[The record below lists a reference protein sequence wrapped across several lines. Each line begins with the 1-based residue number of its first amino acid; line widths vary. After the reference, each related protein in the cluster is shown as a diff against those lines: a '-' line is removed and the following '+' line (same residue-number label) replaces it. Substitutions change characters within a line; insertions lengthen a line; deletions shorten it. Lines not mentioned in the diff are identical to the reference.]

1 MSFNL
6 FGPATVNDIKVG
18 YISTTRGYVDGISR
32 YEANVYAQL
41 NPGTQFIFKNRDLIR
56 YLNINE
62 VNALTPD
69 DLLPNRIP
77 TNGCDDESKNTFGLD
92 IYNPD
97 GSINTDAISIV
108 NPGGGS
114 GTGGPGGGSGTGVNV
129 GPPRV
134 YINGGGGVGANAN
147 AVIGNDGSLLA
158 VDVIDGGYG
167 YRFPPQV
174 DIVDL
179 EGLGSGAVAIAS
191 LCPPSKV
198 GTLQTFENE
207 EDFEEYD
214 LRTGAPPVVSF
225 GRRQGA
231 NGEDLGEW
239 DPSLY
244 ASLKVDPIRREIIA
258 YQAFL
263 DSLREGWWDTRRAR
277 PIEIIADDKK
287 GNVKYDV
294 QHWAWGGSREVKKIP
309 SKKEN
314 FQEVEFK
321 VYTQGGNQK
330 DRDLMFTFVEKN
342 GDHRFKIKA
351 ASFQD
356 AKVSKVKIKLK
367 PNAVYTVNASG
378 KYKGKGVEQ
387 GLIET
392 FGRKAKELK
401 KKFTVGTRIFADFI
415 KSANDNDDLQIEAT
429 QGKFNANR
437 IQSDKRSTYQLT
449 YSLDAAAQ
457 FKTEVVKKIDD
468 SFMNRFAISPVPPSN
483 VPGSDFAG
491 IQYSFVYEE
500 LFPYDGEYIF
510 KAMADNIGEV
520 YIDNESI
527 FQFRRFKGAPDVV
540 KKNIKAGVHKVRCD
554 VFNAPQY
561 EKVKTTPPA
570 TSPGNQE
577 LLIDY
582 RNLHPAN
589 KKINVSTDGTLIK
602 LRDGDGKDTNS
613 SLRIISSDVD
623 ARFSRDGRRL
633 IYDTS
638 KDGTIKVRFEWDDNP
653 GTAGLAV
660 ERIRIGN
667 RLLGSNRNIKSKK
680 PGRDTDTIT
689 VKANKS
695 QSDSKSKRSTGST
708 GDKPEVVFNTL
719 DYINKADRKLWKIN
733 PNPGR
738 DSDFLNR
745 FGVLPFNP
753 AAVEREEV
761 LVPVKSPPQPKPKV
775 TIDRDGDELFLKV
788 TGGGRVK
795 VDFRLKVDDNL
806 VTSGVFAREI
816 VIKTDDNDLK
826 LKRDL
831 RVVRYRKGTGLR
843 GKEKETITG
852 SGTFTGGKTY
862 RIKVIGGSPKSG
874 FKQIDRTTVGFDDDI
889 KNGYDRNG
897 LLRITNVKILQES
910 DSRYETKQNQVTKV
924 VKKYPQKPNAST
936 DAFAGIHVIRWESVD
951 FPVDGNYTIST
962 MVDDSARIFIGNR
975 DGKGKKAIGNGLR
988 SVEKGGDEVIIEKQG
1003 FAQGSS
1009 TGKSVDTRFFR
1020 KGKYRIRVELEQIP
1034 GKPLAKGNP
1043 MAVAIQIKTPRAEV
1057 QEVISARSWNDNPMG
1072 VALTIDPPLPPIP
1085 QEPIPKAPGR
1095 CPNNPIWSTR
1105 FPDGQKKWWPVTHA
1119 NQNGSKTWSKFMN
1132 RFAASPIPPLSIKG
1146 SAQGDIIFS
1155 NSWNVEV
1162 PYDGFYGMKGT
1173 VDNGGR
1179 VLVDGKVI
1187 LQGGY
1192 FSETQFKGPNRT
1204 LEGFSSETPQ
1214 TVKFPLTKG
1223 NHTVTVEVENRA
1235 QTKQKRIKRTI
1246 FNTADWAVEQAIPVT
1261 QNNTYDVVYLGLHPR
1276 NKKLRVSRDRKRVD
1290 FVDGGGSDINGSLR
1304 IMSGDATFSADGRKI
1319 SGKGVIKARLGWND
1333 DPNNQ
1338 GVAIEGVVINGVRL
1352 TRGGVSKTGTKTFPI
1367 EIAAPGTKNR
1377 GPRAQIVPGGVSN
1390 KEIQFTDADFQND
1403 TDSRFSIEST
1413 SPGVSAKF
1421 SPDGKQLIVKGNG
1434 DVTLRLGWSESP
1446 TSNGQAVGELKVAG
1460 KTFRQTTVRKGE
1472 KIQTIKVGKNTVNQ
1486 LSKRGD
1492 DSKNI
1497 DLGAKPA
1504 AGRGLSGGTTKRGV
1518 KYSGP
1523 ELASYR
1529 RGRLGPFI
1537 TPRFESDRQYL
1548 AEFQGTTWNMKW
1560 TGVNFPIS
1568 GRYRI
1573 RSEADD
1579 ILTVK
1584 VDGEFVSEV
1593 KVREGMREVFF
1604 SATEGKRTIEMTLTN
1619 ANLQQPFPINP
1630 TVFNAIIDVDAEIT
1644 IPAEK
1649 SWRGNPVGIS
1659 AIMIPPPCPLET
1671 KGLGKVCDIVPLE
1684 PGNGYVA
1691 PPGPGYPAVLEII
1704 QLVPTNPG
1712 MNYDP
1717 GDPVCII
1724 KEDGSK
1730 TCFSPNLTTYGANLP
1745 IDIPPTIVTEYPN
1758 IFQSTST
1765 GVNSRFRPVIRV
1777 RRDPLDVDPDE
1788 ILQVTDLVG
1797 LKRTGY
1803 VDGREYFGAV
1813 FYKEGVRFA
1822 GYYETAGQ
1830 LIQVYDTLQE
1840 SIDGEVTTRP
1850 SAILRQGT
1858 DITSNDP
1865 RLNIPGTPDNLT

>member
-18 YISTTRGYVDGISR
+18 YISTTRGYVEGVSR

-62 VNALTPD
+62 VNALTPE

-77 TNGCDDESKNTFGLD
+77 TNGCDQESVNTFGLD

-108 NPGGGS
+108 TPGGGS
-114 GTGGPGGGSGTGVNV
+114 GAGGPGGGSGTGVNV
-129 GPPRV
+129 GSPRV
-134 YINGGGGVGANAN
+134 YINGGGGVGAAAN

-191 LCPPSKV
+191 LCPPDTV

-258 YQAFL
+258 YQDFL
-263 DSLREGWWDTRRAR
+263 NSIRDGWWDTRKAK

-356 AKVSKVKIKLK
+356 AKISKVKIKLK

-378 KYKGKGVEQ
+378 RYKGKGVEQ
-387 GLIET
+387 GLIES
-392 FGRKAKELK
+392 FGRKPKERNGR
-401 KKFTVGTRIFADFI
+401 FTDGTRIFADFV

-429 QGKFNANR
+429 QGKFKTDNR
-437 IQSDKRSTYQLT
+437 RKLNGHSTFDLT
-449 YSLDAAAQ
+449 YSLDASAQ

-483 VPGSDFAG
+483 VRGSDFAG
-491 IQYSFVYEE
+491 IQYAFIYEE
-500 LFPYDGEYIF
+500 NFPYDGEYKF
-510 KAMADNIGEV
+510 KAMADNVGEV

-527 FQFRRFKGAPDVV
+527 FQFRRFKGGPDVV
-540 KKNIKAGVHKVRCD
+540 KKFIKAGVHKIRCD
-554 VFNAPQY
+554 LYNVPIKEKIKRVQPSPQ
-561 EKVKTTPPA
+561 PA
-570 TSPGNQE
+570 NEE

-589 KKINVSTDGTLIK
+589 KKINVSSDGTLIK
-602 LRDGDGKDTNS
+602 LRDGDGRDTNS
-613 SLRIISSDVD
+613 SLRIISSDVN
-623 ARFSRDGRRL
+623 ARFSKDGRRL

-638 KDGTIKVRFEWDDNP
+638 KDGTIKVRFEWRDNP
-653 GTAGLAV
+653 RNAGLAV

-680 PGRDTDTIT
+680 SGRDTDTIT
-689 VKANKS
+689 VKANKN
-695 QSDSKSKRSTGST
+695 KVNPRSTQST
-708 GDKPEVVFNTL
+708 GEKPTEIFNTL
-719 DYINKADRKLWKIN
+719 DYINKADRKLYRIN
-733 PNPGR
+733 PNAGR
-738 DSDFLNR
+738 DSNFLNR

-761 LVPVKSPPQPKPKV
+761 LVPVKSPPQPKPKAS
-775 TIDRDGDELFLKV
+775 IIREGEKLFLKV
-788 TGGGRVK
+788 TGGGRVRIK
-795 VDFRLKVDDNL
+795 FKLTIDDNPNTAGL
-806 VTSGVFAREI
+806 ALNEVRINS
-816 VIKTDDNDLK
+816 DDNPVRIRRGRIGDSG
-826 LKRDL
+826 RYN
-831 RVVRYRKGTGLR
+831 RGRYR
-843 GKEKETITG
+843 EKDTKFGEG
-852 SGTFTGGKTY
+852 FFTGGKTY
-862 RIKVIGGSPKSG
+862 SIKVIGGSSTSG
-874 FKQIDRTTVGFDDDI
+874 FKTIDKTTVGFDDNLN
-889 KNGYDRNG
+889 NGYDENG
-897 LLRITNVKILQES
+897 LLRIDSVKIIEES
-910 DSRYETKQNQVTKV
+910 DARYETKQNQVTKV
-924 VKKYPQKPNAST
+924 VKRFPQKPNAST
-936 DAFAGIHVIRWESVD
+936 DAYAGIHVIRWEHVE
-951 FPVDGNYTIST
+951 FPVDGNYNITT
-962 MVDDSARIFIGNR
+962 MVDDNAKIFIGNR
-975 DGKGKKAIGNGLR
+975 DGNGRKAIGNGLR
-988 SVEKGGDEVIIEKQG
+988 SVEKGGDEVIIEKRG

-1043 MAVAIQIKTPRAEV
+1043 MAFAMKIQSPGAEEI
-1057 QEVISARSWNDNPMG
+1057 EVISARSWNENPMG
-1072 VALTIDPPLPPIP
+1072 VALKIDPPLPPIP
-1085 QEPIPKAPGR
+1085 QEPVPRAPGR

-1105 FPDGQKKWWPVTHA
+1105 FPDGEKKWWPVTHA
-1119 NQNGSKTWSKFMN
+1119 NQDGSKTWSKFMN
-1132 RFAASPIPPLSIKG
+1132 RFAVSPIPPLNTKG
-1146 SAQGDIIFS
+1146 TAGGGIVYS

-1179 VLVDGKVI
+1179 ILIDGKVI
-1187 LQGGY
+1187 MQGGY
-1192 FSETQFKGPNRT
+1192 FTGAKFASSDRT
-1204 LEGFSSETPQ
+1204 LEGFGSETPQ

-1235 QTKQKRIKRTI
+1235 QTKQKRIKKTI
-1246 FNTADWAVEQAIPVT
+1246 FNTADWAIEQAIPVT
-1261 QNNTYDVVYLGLHPR
+1261 QNNTYDVVYVDLHPR
-1276 NKKLRVSRDRKRVD
+1276 NKNLKVSGDRKTVRML
-1290 FVDGGGSDINGSLR
+1290 DGGGDDTNAKLI
-1304 IMSGDATFSADGRKI
+1304 ITSGDATFSDDGRKI
-1319 SGKGVIKARLGWND
+1319 SGKGVVRARLEWND
-1333 DPNNQ
+1333 NPNIK
-1338 GVAIEGVVINGVRL
+1338 GIAVSGVVINGVRL
-1352 TRGGVSKTGTKTFPI
+1352 SRDTKSVSKEKSFRINYEDLNPSNRTI
-1367 EIAAPGTKNR
+1367 EVSGNNSRNNNNTIKLKDGR
-1377 GPRAQIVPGGVSN
+1377 GSDANV
-1390 KEIQFTDADFQND
+1390 KFT
-1403 TDSRFSIEST
+1403 IMST
-1413 SPGVSAKF
+1413 SPGVSARF
-1421 SPDGKQLIVKGNG
+1421 SDDGRELKVKGNG
-1434 DVTLRLGWSESP
+1434 DVNIRIKYDDNPGFAGEAVRSITINGTKWTKKRTEYGEETKTL
-1446 TSNGQAVGELKVAG
+1446 
-1460 KTFRQTTVRKGE
+1460 
-1472 KIQTIKVGKNTVNQ
+1472 KITQNTAA
-1486 LSKRGD
+1486 STAFTKRGSD
-1492 DSKNI
+1492 ENNI

-1504 AGRGLSGGTTKRGV
+1504 PGRGLSGGTTKRGV

-1529 RGRLGPFI
+1529 RGTLGPFI
-1537 TPRFESDRQYL
+1537 TPRFESDRDYI
-1548 AEFQGTTWNMKW
+1548 ANFIGTKWTMKW
-1560 TGVNFPIS
+1560 TGVNFPVS
-1568 GRYRI
+1568 TRYRI
-1573 RSEADD
+1573 RTEADD

-1593 KVREGMREVFF
+1593 RVREGVREVFF
-1604 SATEGKRTIEMTLTN
+1604 NASEGKRTIEMELTN
-1619 ANLQQPFPINP
+1619 ANIQQPFPINP

-1644 IPAEK
+1644 VPAERP
-1649 SWRGNPVGIS
+1649 WRANPVGIS
-1659 AIMIPPPCPLET
+1659 AILIPPPCPLET
-1671 KGLGKVCDIVPLE
+1671 KGLGKLCDIFPLT
-1684 PGNGYVA
+1684 PGNGYSP
-1691 PPGPGYPAVLEII
+1691 PPGTGYPAVLEVIR
-1704 QLVPTNPG
+1704 LEPVNPG
-1712 MNYDP
+1712 INYGPD
-1717 GDPVCII
+1717 DPVCII
-1724 KEDGSK
+1724 KSDGSK
-1730 TCFSPNLTTYGANLP
+1730 VCFPPNLGPFGGNLP
-1745 IDIPPTIVTEYPN
+1745 IDTPPTPVTEYPN
-1758 IFQSTST
+1758 IFQSSPT
-1765 GVNSRFRPVIRV
+1765 GVNARFRPVIRV
-1777 RRDPLDVDPDE
+1777 RRDPLDVEPED

-1813 FYKEGVRFA
+1813 FYKDGVRFA
-1822 GYYETAGQ
+1822 GYYETPGQ

-1865 RLNIPGTPDNLT
+1865 RLNIPGTPENLT

>member
-6 FGPATVNDIKVG
+6 FGPATICDIKVG
-18 YISTTRGYVDGISR
+18 YISTDRGYVDGVSR
-32 YEANVYAQL
+32 YEANQYAQL
-41 NPGTQFIFKNRDLIR
+41 NPGTQFIFKNRDIIR

-62 VNALTPD
+62 VNRLTPD
-69 DLLPNRIP
+69 DLLPKTIP
-77 TNGCDDESKNTFGLD
+77 TSGCDDSSKNTFGLD

-97 GSINTDAISIV
+97 GSLKDDATGT
-108 NPGGGS
+108 PG
-114 GTGGPGGGSGTGVNV
+114 V
-129 GPPRV
+129 PRV
-134 YINGGGGVGANAN
+134 YINGGGGVGAVAN
-147 AVIGNDGSLLA
+147 PVIGLDGSLLA
-158 VDVIDGGYG
+158 VDLVDGGYG
-167 YRFPPQV
+167 YRYEPQV

-179 EGLGSGAVAIAS
+179 DGVGAGAVAIAS

-198 GTLQTFENE
+198 PTLQTFEDE
-207 EDFEEYD
+207 DDFEEYD
-214 LRTGAPPVVSF
+214 FSQCAPEITDF
-225 GRRQGA
+225 GRRLGA
-231 NGEDLGEW
+231 DGEDLGEW
-239 DPSLY
+239 DPTLY

-258 YQAFL
+258 YQEFL
-263 DSLREGWWDTRRAR
+263 NSLRNGWWNTRKAK
-277 PIEIIADDKK
+277 PVEIIGQDKK

-294 QHWAWGGSREVKKIP
+294 QHWAWGGSREVKNIP

-314 FQEVEFK
+314 FREVEFK
-321 VYTQGGNQK
+321 VFTAGGQ
-330 DRDLMFTFVEKN
+330 DRGLMFTFVEKN

-351 ASFQD
+351 DSFPNK
-356 AKVSKVKIKLK
+356 AKGQKVKIKVK
-367 PNAVYTVNASG
+367 ANSVYTVNASG
-378 KYKGKGVEQ
+378 RFKGKGVEQ
-387 GLIET
+387 GLLKN
-392 FGRKAKELK
+392 FGANAKELD
-401 KKFTVGTRIFADFI
+401 KKFTDGTKIFADFV
-415 KSANDNDDLQIEAT
+415 KSSNDNDDLQIEAT
-429 QGKFNANR
+429 VGKFKTDNR
-437 IQSDKRSTYQLT
+437 RKLDGHSTYDLT
-449 YSLDAAAQ
+449 YQVEDSGQ
-457 FKTEVVKKIDD
+457 FRAETKVIKKIDD
-468 SFMNRFAISPVPPSN
+468 SFMNSFAISPVPPSN

-540 KKNIKAGVHKVRCD
+540 KKYVKAGVHKVRCD
-554 VFNAPQY
+554 VFNVPQY
-561 EKVKTTPPA
+561 AKIKTTPPA
-570 TSPGNQE
+570 TAPGNQE

-589 KKINVSTDGTLIK
+589 KKINVSSDGTLIK

-638 KDGTIKVRFEWDDNP
+638 KDGTIKVRFEWRDDPRN
-653 GTAGLAV
+653 AGLAV

-667 RLLGSNRNIKSKK
+667 RLLGSNRDIKKNK

-733 PNPGR
+733 PNPGK

-775 TIDRDGDELFLKV
+775 TIDRNGDELFLKV

-795 VDFRLKVDDNL
+795 VDFKLKVDDNL
-806 VTSGVFAREI
+806 RTSGVFAREI

-826 LKRDL
+826 LKRDI
-831 RVVRYRKGTGLR
+831 RETGGGRGGSRRFLT

-852 SGTFTGGKTY
+852 SGIFTGGKTY
-862 RIKVIGGSPKSG
+862 RIKVIGGSPTSG

-889 KNGYDRNG
+889 QNGYDRNG
-897 LLRITNVKILQES
+897 FLRVTNVKILQES
-910 DSRYETKQNQVTKV
+910 DSRYVTRQNEVTKV

-962 MVDDSARIFIGNR
+962 MVDDNARIFIGNR
-975 DGKGKKAIGNGLR
+975 DGKGKKEIGNGLR

-1043 MAVAIQIKTPRAEV
+1043 MAVAIQIKTPRTEV
-1057 QEVISARSWNDNPMG
+1057 QEVISARSWNENPMG

-1105 FPDGQKKWWPVTHA
+1105 FPNGQKKWWPVTHA
-1119 NQNGSKTWSKFMN
+1119 NQDGSKTWSKFMN
-1132 RFAASPIPPLSIKG
+1132 RFAVSPNPPLSTKG
-1146 SAQGDIIFS
+1146 SAQGGIVFS

-1187 LQGGY
+1187 LEGGY
-1192 FSETQFKGPNRT
+1192 FPEAQFRGPNRT
-1204 LEGFSSETPQ
+1204 LEGFGSETPQ

-1235 QTKQKRIKRTI
+1235 QTKQKKIKKI
-1246 FNTADWAVEQAIPVT
+1246 VFNTADWAVERSIPVAKDV
-1261 QNNTYDVVYLGLHPR
+1261 TYDVVYIGLHPR
-1276 NKKLRVSRDRKRVD
+1276 NKKLDVSGDRKTVRML
-1290 FVDGGGSDINGSLR
+1290 DGHGNDINATLR
-1304 IMSGDATFSADGRKI
+1304 ILSGDATFSADGRKI
-1319 SGKGVIKARLGWND
+1319 SGKGTINARLEWKD
-1333 DPNNQ
+1333 DPNVA
-1338 GVAIEGVVINGVRL
+1338 GIAIESVVINGVRL
-1352 TRGGVSKTGTKTFPI
+1352 TRSTERIDGKSLAITTGVDDARAVRRVVNGGRVI
-1367 EIAAPGTKNR
+1367 EFDDDGNNNFDVNATLR
-1377 GPRAQIVPGGVSN
+1377 
-1390 KEIQFTDADFQND
+1390 IQ
-1403 TDSRFSIEST
+1403 ST
-1413 SPGVSAKF
+1413 SPNVTAKF
-1421 SPDGKQLIVKGNG
+1421 ENDGRSLKVKGNG
-1434 DVTLRLGWSESP
+1434 EVRLKFDYDDDPSG
-1446 TSNGQAVGELKVAG
+1446 GGGYAVKFLKVGGAHF
-1460 KTFRQTTVRKGE
+1460 KQIGE
-1472 KIQTIKVGKNTVNQ
+1472 KGSDTQTIKVNANTVNS
-1486 LSKRGD
+1486 LTKSGRD
-1492 DSKNI
+1492 TKNVF
-1497 DLGAKPA
+1497 LGSNVT
-1504 AGRGLSGGTTKRGV
+1504 GRQSEGLTKRGV
-1518 KYSGP
+1518 TYSGP
-1523 ELASYR
+1523 ELATYR
-1529 RGRLGPFI
+1529 NGRLGPFI
-1537 TPRFESDRQYL
+1537 TPRFRDDLDYISN
-1548 AEFQGTTWNMKW
+1548 FVGTTWTMKW
-1560 TGVNFPIS
+1560 SNVVFPIS

-1573 RSEADD
+1573 RTEADD
-1579 ILTVK
+1579 ILRVK
-1584 VDGEFVSEV
+1584 VDGEFVSEAKV
-1593 KVREGMREVFF
+1593 FEGVREVSFNA
-1604 SATEGKRTIEMTLTN
+1604 SEGKRTIEMELTN
-1619 ANLQQPFPINP
+1619 ANIQQPFPINP

-1644 IPAEK
+1644 VPAEK
-1649 SWRGNPVGIS
+1649 SWRDNPVGIS
-1659 AIMIPPPCPLET
+1659 AILIPPPCPLET
-1671 KGLGKVCDIVPLE
+1671 KGLGKVCEIIPLE

-1691 PPGPGYPAVLEII
+1691 PPGPGYPAVLEVIR
-1704 QLVPTNPG
+1704 LVPVNPG
-1712 MNYDP
+1712 INYGP
-1717 GDPVCII
+1717 NDPVCII

-1730 TCFSPNLTTYGANLP
+1730 ECFSPNLDSFGANLP
-1745 IDIPPTIVTEYPN
+1745 IDIKPVSTTNYPN
-1758 IFQSTST
+1758 IFQSSPT
-1765 GVNSRFRPVIRV
+1765 GVNSRFRPVFRV
-1777 RRDPLDVDPDE
+1777 RRDPLDVDPDQ

-1813 FYKEGVRFA
+1813 FYKEGVRYA
-1822 GYYETAGQ
+1822 GYYETPGQ

>member
-18 YISTTRGYVDGISR
+18 YISTTRGYVEGVSR

-62 VNALTPD
+62 VNALTPE

-77 TNGCDDESKNTFGLD
+77 TNGCDQESVNTFGLD

-108 NPGGGS
+108 TPGGGS
-114 GTGGPGGGSGTGVNV
+114 GAGGPGGGSGTGVNV
-129 GPPRV
+129 GSPRV
-134 YINGGGGVGANAN
+134 YINGGGGVGAAAN

-191 LCPPSKV
+191 LCPPDTV

-258 YQAFL
+258 YQDFL
-263 DSLREGWWDTRRAR
+263 NSIRDGWWDTRKAK

-356 AKVSKVKIKLK
+356 AKISKVKIKLK

-378 KYKGKGVEQ
+378 RYKGKGVEQ
-387 GLIET
+387 GLIES
-392 FGRKAKELK
+392 FGRKPKERNGR
-401 KKFTVGTRIFADFI
+401 FTDGTRIFADFV

-429 QGKFNANR
+429 QGKFKTDNR
-437 IQSDKRSTYQLT
+437 RKLNGHSTFDLT
-449 YSLDAAAQ
+449 YSLDASAQ

-483 VPGSDFAG
+483 VRGSDFAG
-491 IQYSFVYEE
+491 IQYAFIYEE
-500 LFPYDGEYIF
+500 NFPYDGEYKF
-510 KAMADNIGEV
+510 KAMADNVGEV

-527 FQFRRFKGAPDVV
+527 FQFRRFKGGPDVV
-540 KKNIKAGVHKVRCD
+540 KKFIKAGVHKIRCD
-554 VFNAPQY
+554 LYNVPIKEKIKRVQPSPQ
-561 EKVKTTPPA
+561 PA
-570 TSPGNQE
+570 NEE

-589 KKINVSTDGTLIK
+589 KKINVSSDGTLIK
-602 LRDGDGKDTNS
+602 LRDGDGRDTNS
-613 SLRIISSDVD
+613 SLRIISSDVN
-623 ARFSRDGRRL
+623 ARFSKDGRRL

-638 KDGTIKVRFEWDDNP
+638 KDGTIKVRFEWRDNP
-653 GTAGLAV
+653 RNAGLAV

-680 PGRDTDTIT
+680 SGRDTDTIT
-689 VKANKS
+689 VKANKN
-695 QSDSKSKRSTGST
+695 KVNPRSTQST
-708 GDKPEVVFNTL
+708 GEKPTEIFNTL
-719 DYINKADRKLWKIN
+719 DYINKADRKLYRIN
-733 PNPGR
+733 PNAGR
-738 DSDFLNR
+738 DSNFLNR

-761 LVPVKSPPQPKPKV
+761 LVPVKSPPQPKPKAS
-775 TIDRDGDELFLKV
+775 IIREGEKLFLKV
-788 TGGGRVK
+788 TGGGRVRIK
-795 VDFRLKVDDNL
+795 FKLTIDDNPNTAGL
-806 VTSGVFAREI
+806 ALNEVRINS
-816 VIKTDDNDLK
+816 DDNPVRIRRGRIGDSG
-826 LKRDL
+826 RYN
-831 RVVRYRKGTGLR
+831 RGRYR
-843 GKEKETITG
+843 EKDTKFGEG
-852 SGTFTGGKTY
+852 FFTGGKTY
-862 RIKVIGGSPKSG
+862 SIKVIGGSSTSG
-874 FKQIDRTTVGFDDDI
+874 FKTIDKTTVGFDDNLN
-889 KNGYDRNG
+889 NGYDENG
-897 LLRITNVKILQES
+897 LLRIDSVKIIEES
-910 DSRYETKQNQVTKV
+910 DARYETKQNQVTKV
-924 VKKYPQKPNAST
+924 VKRFPQKPNAST
-936 DAFAGIHVIRWESVD
+936 DAYAGIHVIRWEHVE
-951 FPVDGNYTIST
+951 FPVDGNYNITT
-962 MVDDSARIFIGNR
+962 MVDDNAKIFIGNR
-975 DGKGKKAIGNGLR
+975 DGNGRKAIGNGLR
-988 SVEKGGDEVIIEKQG
+988 SVEKGGDEVIIEKRG

-1043 MAVAIQIKTPRAEV
+1043 MAFAMKIQSPGAEEI
-1057 QEVISARSWNDNPMG
+1057 EVISARSWNENPMG
-1072 VALTIDPPLPPIP
+1072 VALKIDPPLPPIP
-1085 QEPIPKAPGR
+1085 QEPVPRAPGR

-1105 FPDGQKKWWPVTHA
+1105 FPDGEKKWWPVTHA
-1119 NQNGSKTWSKFMN
+1119 NQDGSKTWSKFMN
-1132 RFAASPIPPLSIKG
+1132 RFAVSPIPPLNTKG
-1146 SAQGDIIFS
+1146 TAGGGIVYS

-1179 VLVDGKVI
+1179 ILIDGKVI
-1187 LQGGY
+1187 MQGGY
-1192 FSETQFKGPNRT
+1192 FTGAKFASSDRT
-1204 LEGFSSETPQ
+1204 LEGFGSETPQ

-1235 QTKQKRIKRTI
+1235 QTKQKRIKKTI
-1246 FNTADWAVEQAIPVT
+1246 FNTADWAIEQAIPVT
-1261 QNNTYDVVYLGLHPR
+1261 QNNTYDVVYVDLHPR
-1276 NKKLRVSRDRKRVD
+1276 NKNLKVSGDRKTVRML
-1290 FVDGGGSDINGSLR
+1290 DGGGDDTNAKLI
-1304 IMSGDATFSADGRKI
+1304 ITSGDATFSDDGRKI
-1319 SGKGVIKARLGWND
+1319 SGKGVVRARLEWND
-1333 DPNNQ
+1333 NPNIK
-1338 GVAIEGVVINGVRL
+1338 GIAVSGVVINGVRL
-1352 TRGGVSKTGTKTFPI
+1352 SRDTKSVSKEKSFRINYEDLNPSNRTI
-1367 EIAAPGTKNR
+1367 EVSGNNSRNNNNTIKLKDGR
-1377 GPRAQIVPGGVSN
+1377 GSDANV
-1390 KEIQFTDADFQND
+1390 KFT
-1403 TDSRFSIEST
+1403 IMST
-1413 SPGVSAKF
+1413 SPGVSARF
-1421 SPDGKQLIVKGNG
+1421 SDDGRELKVKGNG
-1434 DVTLRLGWSESP
+1434 DVNIRIKYDDNPGFAGEAVRSITINGTKWTKKRTEYGEETKTL
-1446 TSNGQAVGELKVAG
+1446 
-1460 KTFRQTTVRKGE
+1460 
-1472 KIQTIKVGKNTVNQ
+1472 KITQNTAA
-1486 LSKRGD
+1486 STAFTKRGSD
-1492 DSKNI
+1492 ENNI

-1504 AGRGLSGGTTKRGV
+1504 PGRGLSGGTTKRGV

-1529 RGRLGPFI
+1529 RGTLGPFI
-1537 TPRFESDRQYL
+1537 TPRFESDRDYI
-1548 AEFQGTTWNMKW
+1548 ANFIGTKWTMKW
-1560 TGVNFPIS
+1560 TGVNFPVS
-1568 GRYRI
+1568 TRYRI
-1573 RSEADD
+1573 RTEADD

-1593 KVREGMREVFF
+1593 RVREGVREVFF
-1604 SATEGKRTIEMTLTN
+1604 NASEGKRTIEMELTN
-1619 ANLQQPFPINP
+1619 ANIQQPFPINP

-1644 IPAEK
+1644 VPAERP
-1649 SWRGNPVGIS
+1649 WRANPVGIS
-1659 AIMIPPPCPLET
+1659 AILIPPPCPLET
-1671 KGLGKVCDIVPLE
+1671 KGLGKLCDIFPLQ
-1684 PGNGYVA
+1684 PGNGYAA
-1691 PPGPGYPAVLEII
+1691 PPGPGYPAVLEVIR
-1704 QLVPTNPG
+1704 LEPVNPG
-1712 MNYDP
+1712 INYGPD
-1717 GDPVCII
+1717 DPVCII
-1724 KEDGSK
+1724 KSDGSK
-1730 TCFSPNLTTYGANLP
+1730 VCFPPNLGPFGGNLP
-1745 IDIPPTIVTEYPN
+1745 IDTPPTPVTEYPN
-1758 IFQSTST
+1758 IFQSSPT
-1765 GVNSRFRPVIRV
+1765 GVNARFRPVIRV
-1777 RRDPLDVDPDE
+1777 RRDPLDVEPED

-1813 FYKEGVRFA
+1813 FYKDGVRFA
-1822 GYYETAGQ
+1822 GYYETPGQ

-1865 RLNIPGTPDNLT
+1865 RLNIPGTPENLT